1 MSNGKYVNGGV
12 ELYTYFHT
20 SQDIEKLM
28 TMLNNRYGLIC
39 SMYDRKQG
47 LYKVIIAKQSVKLLQ
62 TIVLPHILPF
72 MKHKIGLYTHST
84 FSLSAYKIRLLANKR
99 SNRFYT
105 TLNSPSKNLLNPY
118 YITGFLFF
126 FHHLRMMKKKTQ
138 DGEGCFTISVY
149 KHNKF
154 KLG

>member
-105 TLNSPSKNLLNPY
+105 TLNSPSQNLLNPY

-126 FHHLRMMKKKTQ
+126 HHLRMMKKKHKT
-138 DGEGCFTISVY
+138 GRVALLYRYI
-149 KHNKF
+149 NIIN
-154 KLG
+154 LN